1 MGNSFQN
8 THINECMS
16 EQKCCLIGPLSKE
29 RQVYPGSDLYNY
41 SPQSYGLLVRGGP
54 PAPKPCPAQTA
65 DNVYSVGSEN
75 RMRKHT

>member
-41 SPQSYGLLVRGGP
+41 SPQSYGLLVRGGLELLNLVLHRLL
-54 PAPKPCPAQTA
+54 TMYT
-65 DNVYSVGSEN
+65 VWEVRTE
-75 RMRKHT
+75 